1 MKKDKDKL
9 KTDSNILNDLAKGM
23 IKARKDDQKKKV
35 SNQAN
40 QASEKWKAIFHT
52 NFTINL
58 LYFQLF

>member
-35 SNQAN
+35 AN